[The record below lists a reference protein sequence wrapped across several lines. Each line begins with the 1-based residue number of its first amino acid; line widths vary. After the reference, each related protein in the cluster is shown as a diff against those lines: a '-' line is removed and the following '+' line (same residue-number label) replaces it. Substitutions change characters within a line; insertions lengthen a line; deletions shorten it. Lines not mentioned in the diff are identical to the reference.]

1 MKLNQATHGLAGFT
15 RPIHVIVFDFTKN
28 KKGETSVNTI
38 ELGLDGNL
46 THPISAGWMSAVI
59 TKEDRLRFVMEGLP
73 PVRVQEVESK
83 QREVVQVARRL
94 EDQRIVSLERTNAD
108 TSAN

>member
-1 MKLNQATHGLAGFT
+1 MQEVIGSNPIISTTISRKHLNPEACGIFCFVLADD
-15 RPIHVIVFDFTKN
+15 VCVFDFTKN

-59 TKEDRLRFVMEGLP
+59 TKEDRLRLKRF
-73 PVRVQEVESK
+73 S
-83 QREVVQVARRL
+83 RL
-94 EDQRIVSLERTNAD
+94 D
-108 TSAN
+108 

>member
-1 MKLNQATHGLAGFT
+1 LVN
-15 RPIHVIVFDFTKN
+15 VTKS
-28 KKGETSVNTI
+28 K
-38 ELGLDGNL
+38 
-46 THPISAGWMSAVI
+46 A
-59 TKEDRLRFVMEGLP
+59 DRLRFEMEGLP

-108 TSAN
+108 TSANLI